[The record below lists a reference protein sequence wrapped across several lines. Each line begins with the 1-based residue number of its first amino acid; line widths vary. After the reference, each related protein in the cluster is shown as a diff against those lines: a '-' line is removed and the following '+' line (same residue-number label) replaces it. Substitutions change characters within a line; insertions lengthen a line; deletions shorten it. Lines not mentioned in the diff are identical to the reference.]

1 MSTQVLGI
9 LMDQQY
15 GIKFHTVLYNG
26 LDVILRENQ
35 WLCCQRNLGCFLWA
49 FDKQLIG
56 KKHLYDHYVTVFYSF
71 IFSMSFIEVLL
82 MRK

>member
-1 MSTQVLGI
+1 MSTQLLGI

-15 GIKFHTVLYNG
+15 GIYVFG

-35 WLCCQRNLGCFLWA
+35 WLCCREIWVFSLDIQQA
-49 FDKQLIG
+49 FNR

-82 MRK
+82 MRQ